1 MLRTSDRG
9 YIVLDDRHNRSMREF
24 IRDAAASGNSCNR
37 LSQLL
42 VSGETKSNVSVVAV
56 DSWHTGIPLSSLERI
71 LTELQE
77 DRLIPAV
84 LDCAKTSPAAAVLA
98 TRTRRSDIGG
108 PMLQVVHTEVGRF
121 LADRL
126 MDAFS
131 ERLVVQDSFSHV
143 QGNTFHGRVAAG
155 ASLLI
160 VPLMRGGEPMSRGVY
175 ERFPCAKLFHFS
187 SEQESREDLSH
198 FFTSDTTTD
207 VIIVDSVINEG
218 RSVRSI
224 LHCLQGLVSD
234 ACSETDDASNN
245 NRVRFYVLTAVM
257 QKGASLQLPQEFP
270 SVCFLTLR
278 LSENKY
284 KGRGGTDTGN
294 RLFGTC

>member
-1 MLRTSDRG
+1 
-9 YIVLDDRHNRSMREF
+9 
-24 IRDAAASGNSCNR
+24 
-37 LSQLL
+37 
-42 VSGETKSNVSVVAV
+42 
-56 DSWHTGIPLSSLERI
+56 
-71 LTELQE
+71 
-77 DRLIPAV
+77 
-84 LDCAKTSPAAAVLA
+84 
-98 TRTRRSDIGG
+98 
-108 PMLQVVHTEVGRF
+108 
-121 LADRL
+121 
-126 MDAFS
+126 
-131 ERLVVQDSFSHV
+131 
-143 QGNTFHGRVAAG
+143 
-155 ASLLI
+155 
-160 VPLMRGGEPMSRGVY
+160 MSRGVY